1 MKEKGEIM
9 MKVQYIGESFGAVSL
24 TSNKIYE
31 CLGVEVD
38 GNALRIVDD
47 SEEDYLYGITNPSPL
62 DGSSPG
68 GKWKIIED
76 DEQGTLKNAFL
87 EKKLPIF

>member
-1 MKEKGEIM
+1 M
-9 MKVQYIGESFGAVSL
+9 MKVQYIGESFGAASL
-24 TSNKIYE
+24 TSDKIYE
-31 CLGVEVD
+31 CLGVELD

-47 SEEDYLYGITNPSPL
+47 SEEDYLYGITNPAPW
-62 DGSSPG
+62 DGSAPG

-87 EKKLPIF
+87 EKKLPID

>member
-31 CLGVEVD
+31 CLGVELD

-47 SEEDYLYGITNPSPL
+47 SEEEGKVTD
-62 DGSSPG
+62 DGERESD
-68 GKWKIIED
+68 I
-76 DEQGTLKNAFL
+76 
-87 EKKLPIF
+87 

>member
-1 MKEKGEIM
+1 

-31 CLGVEVD
+31 CLGVELD

-47 SEEDYLYGITNPSPL
+47 SGEDYLYGITNPAPW

-76 DEQGTLKNAFL
+76 DERGTLKNAFL

>member
-1 MKEKGEIM
+1 
-9 MKVQYIGESFGAVSL
+9 MKVQYIGESFGAASL
-24 TSNKIYE
+24 TSDKIYE

-47 SEEDYLYGITNPSPL
+47 SEEDYLYDIENPAPL
-62 DGSSPG
+62 DGSAPG

-76 DEQGTLKNAFL
+76 DEQETLKKAFL
-87 EKKLPIF
+87 EKKLPIS

>member
-1 MKEKGEIM
+1 M
-9 MKVQYIGESFGAVSL
+9 MKVQYIGESFGAASL
-24 TSNKIYE
+24 TSDKIYE
-31 CLGVEVD
+31 CLGVELD

-76 DEQGTLKNAFL
+76 DAQGTLKNAFL
-87 EKKLPIF
+87 EKKLSIS

>member
-1 MKEKGEIM
+1 

-31 CLGVEVD
+31 CLGVELD

-47 SEEDYLYGITNPSPL
+47 SGEDYLYGITNPAPW

-76 DEQGTLKNAFL
+76 DERGTLKNAFL
-87 EKKLPIF
+87 EKKLLIL

>member
-1 MKEKGEIM
+1 

-24 TSNKIYE
+24 TSDKIYE
-31 CLGVEVD
+31 CLGVELD
-38 GNALRIVDD
+38 GNALRVIDD
-47 SEEDYLYGITNPSPL
+47 SEEDYLYDIENPAPL

-76 DEQGTLKNAFL
+76 DEKGTLRNAFL
-87 EKKLPIF
+87 NGKLPIF